1 MKLWRAIQ
9 EGAGVSRRK
18 AQALVRTGEVELDG
32 RVVLDPYLELAPD
45 TDKLLYLRGQP
56 IPLSPRRPRVYI
68 YHKTRGILCSHDDPH
83 TGDTLGRIL
92 RSEGFIG
99 YTWAGRLD
107 RDAEGLVLL
116 SNDGD
121 LISRL
126 THPRYGVEKVYHV
139 WPAERSPR
147 NEMQRILERMQRGI
161 EDAGE
166 SLRILRGSIEGRRV
180 VVVLGQGHKH
190 EIKRLFGRFG
200 LAVARLKRTAIGP
213 VALPPALPPGGIA
226 RLGRDE
232 VIRLYT
238 AVGLDAP
245 ADL

>member
-32 RVVLDPYLELAPD
+32 MVVLDPYLELDPD
-45 TDKLLYLRGQP
+45 VDKVLYLRGQP

-68 YHKTRGILCSHDDPH
+68 YHKPRGILCSHDDPH
-83 TGDTLGRIL
+83 TGNTLGRIL

-126 THPRYGVEKVYHV
+126 THPRYEVEKVYHV
-139 WPAERSPR
+139 WIADHPR
-147 NEMQRILERMQRGI
+147 AGEMRKILDQMQQGI
-161 EDAGE
+161 EDEGE
-166 SLRILRGSIEGRRV
+166 SLRVLKGKFDGRRV

-190 EIKRLFGRFG
+190 EIKRLFGYFD
-200 LAVARLKRTAIGP
+200 LSVSRLKRVSIGP
-213 VALPPALPPGGIA
+213 AVLPPDLPPGKIA

-232 VIRLYT
+232 MIRLYT
-238 AVGLDAP
+238 AVGLDEP

>member
-32 RVVLDPYLELAPD
+32 IVVLDPYLELDPD
-45 TDKLLYLRGQP
+45 TDGVLYLRGQP

-68 YHKTRGILCSHDDPH
+68 YHKPRGILCSHDDPH
-83 TGDTLGRIL
+83 TGDTLGRLL
-92 RSEGFIG
+92 RREGFIG

-116 SNDGD
+116 SNDGT

-139 WPAERSPR
+139 WPGGRPR
-147 NEMQRILERMQRGI
+147 KDEMQRILERMKRGI

-166 SLRILRGSIEGRRV
+166 PLRILKGRFDGRRV

-190 EIKRLFGRFG
+190 EIKRLFGHFG
-200 LAVARLKRTAIGP
+200 LSVARLKRVSIGP
-213 VALPPALPPGGIA
+213 TVLYPDLPPGGIA

-238 AVGLDAP
+238 AVGLDGP
-245 ADL
+245 AGL